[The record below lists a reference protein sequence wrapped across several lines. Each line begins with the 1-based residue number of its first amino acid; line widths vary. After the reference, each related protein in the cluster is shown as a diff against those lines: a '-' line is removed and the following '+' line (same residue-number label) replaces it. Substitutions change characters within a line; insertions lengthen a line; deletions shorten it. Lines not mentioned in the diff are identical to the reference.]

1 MPTDRVQQVFE
12 VGSLVSIVGRV
23 TAIGGTPAQPT
34 VTITTKYA
42 GFDGNTDSV
51 GPVDSIQV
59 VVDKSVP
66 QSGNA

>member
-1 MPTDRVQQVFE
+1 MPVDRVQRNFE

-42 GFDGNTDSV
+42 NFAGSTTSV
-51 GPVDSIQV
+51 GPVDAIQV
-59 VVDKSVP
+59 IAEDSVP
-66 QSGNA
+66 IVGNA